1 MHYKII
7 ELTPVLCQH
16 TGQTVDAVS
25 TVAMD
30 FESFEAASLALLAYE
45 AESAQN
51 LDNPND
57 WSVYAVLTMTAP
69 YPLLKHK

>member
-1 MHYKII
+1 MHFKIV

-16 TGQTVDAVS
+16 TGQTVDALS

-45 AESAQN
+45 AESAWN
-51 LDNPND
+51 SD
-57 WSVYAVLTMTAP
+57 WGVYAIIAMTAS